1 VAYSDS
7 NHAFYHLFLRQE
19 EPPAD
24 PALPIPLAWFY
35 SRLHHHL
42 QSTCI
47 LPRSGVFFT
56 PRVVL
61 TVYGVDYVFDHNPD
75 DNKQMES
82 MNDIIL
88 PGWVAYIMST
98 VGFGL
103 VSWLIWLTL
112 ATLNNKQ
119 GIAINTANDQQVST
133 KIEELKSDFKEWFVR
148 LETKLDLFIA
158 QEQRYMKNENDYMK
172 QIINENRSR

>member
-1 VAYSDS
+1 
-7 NHAFYHLFLRQE
+7 
-19 EPPAD
+19 
-24 PALPIPLAWFY
+24 
-35 SRLHHHL
+35 
-42 QSTCI
+42 
-47 LPRSGVFFT
+47 
-56 PRVVL
+56 
-61 TVYGVDYVFDHNPD
+61 
-75 DNKQMES
+75 